1 MVPRPTPH
9 VVSEALGSGRGGE
22 LETGPEEFGK
32 SLQKKVTGN
41 EDKSLQIG
49 FGNYRLEKIHENN
62 WCGQTL
68 DVDQETSVLLVFR
81 YFLAFQKRRR

>member
-1 MVPRPTPH
+1 M
-9 VVSEALGSGRGGE
+9 
-22 LETGPEEFGK
+22 ETGPEEFGK
-32 SLQKKVTGN
+32 SLQKIVAGN

-49 FGNYRLEKIHENN
+49 FGNYRLNAIPEKNC
-62 WCGQTL
+62 CGQNL

>member
-49 FGNYRLEKIHENN
+49 FGNYRLETFHENN

-68 DVDQETSVLLVFR
+68 DVDQETSVLLV
-81 YFLAFQKRRR
+81 L